1 MAGVCWQSV
10 GRRVRITLGK
20 YTTIFQAEVYA
31 VLAFVYE
38 IQTQIRPEKYVSICY
53 NSWAALKVLRASKRK
68 SPLVQQCQKALNY
81 ISARCTVGLYWVPGH
96 AGLRGNEIAD

>member
-1 MAGVCWQSV
+1 MDQRTRDSFDNLRARLVTDGSRTVEGTMAGVCWQSV

-68 SPLVQQCQKALNY
+68 SPLVQQC
-81 ISARCTVGLYWVPGH
+81 
-96 AGLRGNEIAD
+96 